1 MASRLGEF
9 NLVAPTR
16 DGAVFVAL
24 LVGVL
29 LGAVNTGNN
38 LVYLVLG
45 VLLGL
50 LVVAN
55 LFAEWNLRALRV
67 ERVLPTELVAG
78 VATPGAFRLTNPRG
92 RGAARQV
99 RLSERGEG
107 TARAEVELCP
117 AGRSVEVPADFRFDE
132 RGLARLGA
140 VRVESVYP
148 FGLVRRWRDV
158 ELAGEVLVYP
168 CPADRHVPPN
178 PRGDGDESGSR
189 GRASAS
195 GEFAGLR
202 PYRPGDPLRRV
213 HWPTSARMATPMVV
227 VRVAEGAD
235 EVVLT
240 LDPALRGEPREEAIR
255 RLAGRV
261 ERHLAAGDA
270 VGLEADGARLEPR
283 TGAAW
288 RRRLLT
294 TLALA
299 ERR

>member
-1 MASRLGEF
+1 MASRYGEF

-16 DGAVFVAL
+16 DGAVFLAL
-24 LVGVL
+24 VIGVL

-38 LVYLVLG
+38 LVYVVLG

-67 ERVLPTELVAG
+67 ERILPAELVAG

-99 RLSERGEG
+99 RLVERGEG
-107 TARAEVELCP
+107 SARAEVELCP
-117 AGRSVEVPADFRFDE
+117 AGSSVEVPADFCFPD
-132 RGLARLGA
+132 RGLAPLGA
-140 VRVESVYP
+140 VRIESVYP

-158 ELAGEVLVYP
+158 DLPGDVLVYP
-168 CPADRHVPPN
+168 RPAGRHTTLAPH
-178 PRGDGDESGSR
+178 GDGDELGTR
-189 GRASAS
+189 GRPS
-195 GEFAGLR
+195 GAGDFAGLR

-213 HWPTSARMATPMVV
+213 HWPTSARMGTPMVV
-227 VRVAEGAD
+227 VRVSEGAD
-235 EVVLT
+235 EVVL
-240 LDPALRGEPREEAIR
+240 ALEPHLTGEPREEAIR
-255 RLAGRV
+255 RIAGRV
-261 ERHLAAGDA
+261 ELHLAAGDA
-270 VGLEADGARLEPR
+270 VGLSADGVVLEPR

-294 TLALA
+294 VLAGL